1 MKIFF
6 TTAIEKY
13 NQHKKEYN
21 QLRRFLLSERHELTL
36 DWIEVVEKIGT
47 SDRSNKMTRLLEDS
61 TEAIKSANLII
72 AETSVP
78 SFETGYLINLA
89 IKYKKPVLSLTLD
102 MGAET
107 KVQDFAGILESDYFE
122 EYYYSTG
129 SYESIITRF
138 IQKYQ
143 GGITARFNI
152 ILERKQKNYLD
163 WADRF
168 YKQSKSELI
177 RDLIDK
183 KANEDIH
190 YQRTAGNVT

>member
-1 MKIFF
+1 MKVFF
-6 TTAIEKY
+6 ITAIEKY

-21 QLRRFLLSERHELTL
+21 QLRRFLLSERHELIL

-61 TEAIKSANLII
+61 TEAIKSADLII
-72 AETSVP
+72 AETTVP

-89 IKYKKPVLSLTLD
+89 VKYKKPVLSLTLD

-107 KVQDFAGILESDYFE
+107 KVQDFAGIPESDYFE
-122 EYYYSTG
+122 EYYYSSG
-129 SYESIITRF
+129 SYENIITTF

-190 YQRTAGNVT
+190 YQRTLGNVT